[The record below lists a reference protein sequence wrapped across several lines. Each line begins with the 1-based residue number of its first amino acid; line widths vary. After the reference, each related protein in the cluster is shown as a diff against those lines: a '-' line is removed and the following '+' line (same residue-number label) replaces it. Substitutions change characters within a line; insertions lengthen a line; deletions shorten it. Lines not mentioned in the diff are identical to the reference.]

1 MPPRRKSTPPN
12 RRSPPP
18 RLRSTACARRRGW
31 ASAPRSMCSTRSR
44 TSSTRGWRS
53 SPRNVTGWWRPT
65 RYWRRPA
72 RCRRKSS
79 GSGSKSTIRS
89 RTTSRCATPGAACA
103 RPTGGKVPIL
113 TVLRCPGGSAPFRAS
128 ALHAGPHPGDTS
140 LFAFASRHAIV
151 FLFLRTALIL
161 NRELGLDLG
170 SFRGG
175 TRPMT
180 QPAKGQEPSMEEIL
194 ASIRRIIADEEPAKD
209 ATEDTTER
217 RLESVPA
224 AREGA
229 VAPRET
235 APRPVTPPPRIA
247 PAAAA
252 ASASP
257 KTDEEI
263 DAMLAHLRGPSR
275 QPAAAIQESGP
286 TEAPAAPE
294 PAPALDERG
303 LLSAA
308 TTAAVDAAFDTLA
321 RTAQARGGRTLEEV
335 VSELLRPM
343 LKSWLDENLPEM
355 VERLVRAEIERV
367 SRGRS

>member
-1 MPPRRKSTPPN
+1 
-12 RRSPPP
+12 
-18 RLRSTACARRRGW
+18 
-31 ASAPRSMCSTRSR
+31 
-44 TSSTRGWRS
+44 
-53 SPRNVTGWWRPT
+53 
-65 RYWRRPA
+65 
-72 RCRRKSS
+72 
-79 GSGSKSTIRS
+79 
-89 RTTSRCATPGAACA
+89 
-103 RPTGGKVPIL
+103 
-113 TVLRCPGGSAPFRAS
+113 
-128 ALHAGPHPGDTS
+128 
-140 LFAFASRHAIV
+140 
-151 FLFLRTALIL
+151 
-161 NRELGLDLG
+161 
-170 SFRGG
+170 
-175 TRPMT
+175 MT

-209 ATEDTTER
+209 TTEDTTER
-217 RLESVPA
+217 RHESVPP

-229 VAPRET
+229 AAPRET

-252 ASASP
+252 ASAPP